1 MKLKLTNEG
10 HAVVRNGR
18 PVYIGDDGEIAF
30 DAAGSVAA
38 ISRLNAELA
47 AARSESLKIVSERDQ
62 LQKSLVAETV
72 GARLARS
79 KVAEKLALP
88 LDIVQARFS
97 GAFTIENGDLTAY
110 DDAGQK
116 LYSRANP
123 GKVAQFE
130 EAIEILIDRHPS
142 RQHILKGTEAV
153 IGMNGSAT
161 APGSSITRAAF
172 AALPPSKQMETAR
185 SGVKIVD

>member
-1 MKLKLTNEG
+1 M
-10 HAVVRNGR
+10 
-18 PVYIGDDGEIAF
+18 YIGDDGEIAF

-79 KVAEKLALP
+79 KVAGKLALP

-97 GAFTIENGDLTAY
+97 GAFKIENGDLTAY

-123 GKVAQFE
+123 GRTAPFD
-130 EAIEILIDRHPS
+130 EAIEMLIDRHPS
-142 RQHILKGTEAV
+142 RSQILKGTEP
-153 IGMNGSAT
+153 AT
-161 APGSSITRAAF
+161 GVSSPTSVAGASITRAAF
-172 AALPPSKQMETAR
+172 AALSPSKQMETAR
-185 SGVKIVD
+185 SGVRIVD